1 MEEEI
6 DLKEI
11 FDIFWAKKLWIILA
25 GVIGLILAVVYT
37 EFIVTPKYS
46 SYVTLP
52 LTKSSSDNNMV
63 TQEIASSDLT
73 LNQNLIS
80 RYKQIIKSKAII
92 NKVIV
97 DLNLSMDYIQ
107 LSKKIE
113 VESASNT
120 DIMKVTVTTD
130 NAQLSADIVNYLAQ
144 VFEEKVIDIYGI
156 KNTYILDVGEVDL
169 EPVNISWI
177 KNIVIFGM
185 IAVVFAMIIIFIMYF
200 FDTTIKNKSD
210 AEKLLNIPVL
220 AVIPITAKEE
230 EKKK

>member
-1 MEEEI
+1 M
-6 DLKEI
+6 
-11 FDIFWAKKLWIILA
+11 
-25 GVIGLILAVVYT
+25 
-37 EFIVTPKYS
+37 
-46 SYVTLP
+46 
-52 LTKSSSDNNMV
+52 N
-63 TQEIASSDLT
+63 
-73 LNQNLIS
+73 
-80 RYKQIIKSKAII
+80 
-92 NKVIV
+92 
-97 DLNLSMDYIQ
+97 YIQ
-107 LSKKIE
+107 LARKIE

-177 KNIVIFGM
+177 KNIIIFGM
-185 IAVVFAMIIIFIMYF
+185 VAVILAMMIIFMMYF

-220 AVIPITAKEE
+220 AVIPIADEE
-230 EKKK
+230 EGKKNEKKNK